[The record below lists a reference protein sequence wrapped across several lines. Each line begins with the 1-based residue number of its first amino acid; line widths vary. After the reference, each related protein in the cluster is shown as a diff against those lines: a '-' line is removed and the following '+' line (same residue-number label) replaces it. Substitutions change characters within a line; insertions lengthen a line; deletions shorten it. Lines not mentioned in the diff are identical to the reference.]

1 MIEVFFFEVYL
12 KAVSLCT
19 CGLLLSI
26 IFCSLTCP
34 FSSLNISA
42 VCSPTPTHFSVTV
55 LGNLLM
61 CLTLDLHHIE
71 EYFLFLVIIIFGIF
85 ASWLFTPE
93 CDS

>member
-1 MIEVFFFEVYL
+1 MIEVCFFEVYL

-42 VCSPTPTHFSVTV
+42 ICSSPTHFSLTV

-61 CLTLDLHHIE
+61 CLPLDFYHTE
-71 EYFLFLVIIIFGIF
+71 EYLLSNFFIIIYK
-85 ASWLFTPE
+85 
-93 CDS
+93 